1 MKKFV
6 VSILLLS
13 MLLVIFPFEISVSAK
28 ESFTAE
34 DAIQLFQDA
43 ETLYLVFERGD
54 ESRWT
59 DPLDDKTRIDASWKW
74 DKTEYKDNVI
84 KENLGTANAESY
96 FHYRVT
102 SYVYDGTTYPIDNRT
117 DLEKL
122 AGLYF
127 TKDTAKTFID
137 DFLTYYTTNPYYEE
151 VSTPLFV
158 DENDK
163 VYHLKWGM
171 CYQFYVGYRVIGYTN
186 FACEGDRASIDLL
199 LHRTWHKLVDEGEYL
214 RFPMEFVKTSEGWRI
229 SEDVFNTILHNR
241 PNNEAQYE
249 GPYRQYLIENPNTS
263 DSTVPAI
270 AILGTVA
277 VISLALP
284 VVIYKR
290 RRRAV

>member
-1 MKKFV
+1 MKYKIILSFILIV
-6 VSILLLS
+6 TIAISINL
-13 MLLVIFPFEISVSAK
+13 PVSA
-28 ESFTAE
+28 EDSFTPE
-34 DAIQLFQDA
+34 DAMQLFQDA

-54 ESRWT
+54 ESYWT
-59 DPLDDKTRIDASWKW
+59 DPSNDDTRVDASWKW

-84 KENLGTANAESY
+84 KEKLGTANAETY

-102 SYVYDGTTYPIDNRT
+102 SYVYGGATYPIDNRT

-137 DFLTYYTTNPYYEE
+137 DFLSYYTANPYYEE
-151 VSTPLFV
+151 VATPLFI

-163 VYHLKWGM
+163 VYHLGWGM
-171 CYQFYVGYRVIGYTN
+171 SYQFYVGYRAIGYTN
-186 FACEGDRASIDLL
+186 FVCEGDRASIDLL

-214 RFPMEFVKTSEGWRI
+214 RFPVEFVKTSEGWRI

-241 PNNEAQYE
+241 PNNEAHYE
-249 GPYRQYLIENPNTS
+249 GPYREYLIENPNTS
-263 DSTVPAI
+263 DSTVVATT
-270 AILGTVA
+270 ILGTVA
-277 VISLALP
+277 IISLALP

-290 RRRAV
+290 RRRAA